1 MPEGIGLD
9 GLSLLG
15 PITLLKFK
23 FSVAEYARS
32 VVAEMWFY
40 PDGYGSWSCPP
51 SARPAKH
58 SWPSPSSGRCWAGR
72 GIDLSGKQQTKAS
85 TALRY
90 FSRQPVRWTPRPE
103 QRGSGRSAAQ
113 QRLCLAFAL
122 PARLNQ
128 AAIPS
133 TLTRRHAVTE
143 TAKGLGLDFPTG

>member
-51 SARPAKH
+51 SVRE
-58 SWPSPSSGRCWAGR
+58 PSIPGRRRVQGDAGP
-72 GIDLSGKQQTKAS
+72 GEAS
-85 TALRY
+85 T
-90 FSRQPVRWTPRPE
+90 
-103 QRGSGRSAAQ
+103 
-113 QRLCLAFAL
+113 
-122 PARLNQ
+122 
-128 AAIPS
+128 
-133 TLTRRHAVTE
+133 
-143 TAKGLGLDFPTG
+143 